1 MQHMKIAGAC
11 ALTVMMLCSPA
22 AAQITIMPGG
32 VDGGPL
38 RMPPGREMKTGTG
51 RIKGRVITADTGAPV
66 RRAQVRVTGTDI
78 MPKIATTDNDGS
90 YEIKDLPAGRFT
102 VTVTKSGFVNVGYG
116 QRRPFEAPRPI
127 ELGEAQALDKADIVM
142 PRGSAINGRI
152 TDEFGEP
159 IADVVVTAM
168 RSTWQNGRRRLQSA
182 GRTATTNDLGQYR
195 IYGLPPGEYYV
206 SASLRGAQEMV
217 VAEMAVMATVV
228 GGPQPDS
235 PRSGYSPTYYP
246 GTPNGNEA
254 QKLAVAIGQEAQN
267 IDFGLVGVR
276 LVRVSGQVIGSDGR
290 PMEGISVSTAPRSA
304 ADAGFL
310 TLPGGSGR
318 TDKNGNFTLNG
329 VAPGDYTLNARGSTV
344 MSSGDGDRMVFTMTR
359 VVGGP
364 GGDGQNEFG
373 SVPLTVGAED
383 VSNVVIVTSKGAT
396 VQGRLVWEGGNK
408 PTANTVR
415 ITAASADGE
424 PGLAMLGGSGS
435 VTAEGTFE
443 LKGLAGQRLFRVAN
457 VPAGWVLK
465 AVTANGQDVT
475 DTGLDIK
482 GTETITNLEVVLTN
496 RLTELAG
503 TVKAGN
509 EPALDYTVVIFSDDP
524 QKWTVPQTRHIVS
537 ARPSQDGKFQLKNLP
552 AGGYYAVALEYIPQ
566 GDWFDPE
573 VLERLRS
580 KASRFTLED
589 GGKELLDLRLESM

>member
-1 MQHMKIAGAC
+1 MQMMKIAGAC
-11 ALTVMMLCSPA
+11 ALTLLMFCSPA

-32 VDGGPL
+32 VEGGL
-38 RMPPGREMKTGTG
+38 RMPPGREAKTGTG

-78 MPKIATTDNDGS
+78 LPKVATTDNDGT

-102 VTVTKSGFVNVGYG
+102 ITVTKSGFVNIGYG

-127 ELGEAQALDKADIVM
+127 ELGDAQLLDKADIVM

-182 GRTATTNDLGQYR
+182 GRSATTNDLGQYR

-206 SASLRGAQEMV
+206 SATLRGTQEMV
-217 VAEMAVMATVV
+217 VAEMAVMATVM

-246 GTPNGNEA
+246 GTPNGGEA
-254 QKLAVAIGQEAQN
+254 QKLNVAIGQEAQN

-290 PMEGISVSTAPRSA
+290 PMAGVSVTTSA
-304 ADAGFL
+304 RNAAEAGFL
-310 TLPGGSGR
+310 HLPVGSGR
-318 TDKNGNFTLNG
+318 TDQNGNFTLNG
-329 VAPGDYTLNARGSTV
+329 VAPGEYNLNARGATV
-344 MSSGDGDRMVFTMTR
+344 MTSGDGDRMVFTMTR

-373 SVPLTVGAED
+373 SVPLSVGAED
-383 VSNVVIVTSKGAT
+383 VANVVIVTTKGAT
-396 VQGRLVWEGGNK
+396 AQGRVVWEGGNK
-408 PTANTVR
+408 PTANTLR
-415 ITAASADGE
+415 ITAGSADGE
-424 PGLAMLGGSGS
+424 PGLAMLGGSAS

-443 LKGLAGQRLFRVAN
+443 MKGLAGPRLFRVAN
-457 VPAGWVLK
+457 VPAGWILK
-465 AVTANGQDVT
+465 AVTVNGQDIT

-482 GTETITNLEVVLTN
+482 GTETINNLEVVLTT
-496 RLTELAG
+496 RSTELAG
-503 TVKAGN
+503 TVKSGN
-509 EPALDYTVVIFSDDP
+509 DPALDYTVVIFSEDP
-524 QKWTVPQTRHIVS
+524 QKWTVPQTRHIHS
-537 ARPSQDGKFQLKNLP
+537 ARPSQEGKFQLKNLP
-552 AGGYYAVALEYIPQ
+552 AGSYYAVALEYIPQ

-573 VLERLRS
+573 VLERLKT
-580 KASRFTLED
+580 KATRFTLEE
-589 GGKELLDLRLESM
+589 GGSETLDLRLESM

>member
-22 AAQITIMPGG
+22 TAQITIMPGG
-32 VDGGPL
+32 VEGGL
-38 RMPPGREMKTGTG
+38 RMPPGREVKTGTG

-78 MPKIATTDNDGS
+78 LAKVATTDNDGS
-90 YEIKDLPAGRFT
+90 YEIKDLPPGRFT
-102 VTVTKSGFVNVGYG
+102 ITVTKSGFVNVGYG

-127 ELGEAQALDKADIVM
+127 ELGDAQVLDKADIVM

-206 SASLRGAQEMV
+206 SATLRGTQEMM
-217 VAEMAVMATVV
+217 VAEMAVIATSI
-228 GGPQPDS
+228 GGPQPEA

-246 GTPNGNEA
+246 GTPNGTEA
-254 QKLAVAIGQEAQN
+254 QKLTVNIGQEAQN

-276 LVRVSGQVIGSDGR
+276 LVKVSGQVIGSDGR
-290 PMEGISVSTAPRSA
+290 PMEGVSVSTAPRNA
-304 ADAGFL
+304 AEAGFL

-329 VAPGDYTLNARGSTV
+329 VAPGDYTLNARGNTV
-344 MSSGDGDRMVFTMTR
+344 MTSGDGDRMVFTMTR

-373 SVPLTVGAED
+373 SVPLSVGAED
-383 VSNVVIVTSKGAT
+383 VSNVVIVTSKGAA
-396 VQGRLVWEGGNK
+396 VQGRVVWEGGTK
-408 PTANTVR
+408 PTANTLR

-424 PGLAMLGGSGS
+424 PALAMLGGSGS

-443 LKGLAGQRLFRVAN
+443 LKGLAGHRLFRVAN
-457 VPAGWVLK
+457 VPAGWTLK
-465 AVTANGQDVT
+465 AATVNGQDVT

-482 GTETITNLEVVLTN
+482 GTDTINNVEVVLTN
-496 RLTELAG
+496 RSTELSG
-503 TVKAGN
+503 TVKSGN
-509 EPALDYTVVIFSDDP
+509 DPALDYTVVIFAEDA
-524 QKWTVPQTRHIVS
+524 QKWTVPQPRYIHS

-552 AGGYYAVALEYIPQ
+552 AGSYYAVALEYIPQ

-573 VLERLRS
+573 VLERLKS
-580 KASRFTLED
+580 KATRFTLDE
-589 GGKELLDLRLESM
+589 GGTQTLDLRLETM